1 MTDTEPSPPRPSD
14 SGGLLTQ
21 LGQTLGFKSRELKVL
36 KPTGANESRI
46 TVIPPLKDPDLVELE
61 LRKIDEPYTYVR
73 ISYNKKTHEKL
84 YSVIEPRL
92 NPHQRDL
99 LLFVEDTLRRTLR
112 YDFEKLRH
120 QDQVSKYLRSE
131 VTRIKLE
138 HALHMHKVDFER
150 IMYYIERDFAG
161 LGLIQPLM
169 NDPML
174 EDISCDGPQ
183 IPIFVYDRE
192 HESLR
197 TNVFFT
203 DDNQLDAF
211 VIQLAQKCGKHI
223 SISNPLLDA
232 TLPEGSRL
240 QATLAKEVTT
250 RGSSFTIRK
259 FREDPLTPP
268 DLVNNNSISVELA
281 GYLWLAVEHG
291 SSIMF
296 CGGTASG
303 KTTLLNATALFIPP
317 QMKVVTIEETREIN
331 LPHENWIAGLTR
343 SGFGGGK
350 GPDAPG
356 AIDLYELMTAALRQ
370 RPQYLIV
377 GEVRGK
383 ETYTLFQA
391 MATGHTTFSTMHA
404 ESVSAMVHRLEN
416 PPIELPRLL
425 LEALDLVVI
434 QNLVRM
440 GDLTVRRVTEVI
452 EIVRIDARTN
462 DLVTNRVFKW
472 DPGTDTYS
480 FNRSSEVLK
489 ELQQRKSWTEA
500 KVTEELDNRIKL
512 VNMMREKGLRTF
524 RDVGQIVAGY
534 YSNPEDLIKE
544 VL

>member
-1 MTDTEPSPPRPSD
+1 M
-14 SGGLLTQ
+14 TQ
-21 LGQTLGFKSRELKVL
+21 LGQSLGLKGRELKVL
-36 KPTGANESRI
+36 KPTGASESRI

-61 LRKIDEPYTYVR
+61 LRKVDEPYTYVR

-92 NPHQRDL
+92 NRHQKDL

-223 SISNPLLDA
+223 SISDPLLDA

-268 DLVNNNSISVELA
+268 DLVQNNSISEDLA

-452 EIVRIDARTN
+452 EIVRIDPRTN

-472 DPGTDTYS
+472 DPGTDSYS

-500 KVTEELDNRIKL
+500 KVTEELENRIKL
-512 VNMMREKGLRTF
+512 VNMMGTKGLRTF
-524 RDVGQIVAGY
+524 RDVGTIVAGY
-534 YSNPEDLIKE
+534 YSNPEEMIKE

>member
-1 MTDTEPSPPRPSD
+1 MAQLSKSL
-14 SGGLLTQ
+14 GL
-21 LGQTLGFKSRELKVL
+21 KSKELKVL
-36 KPTGANESRI
+36 KPTNASESRI
-46 TVIPPLKDPDLVELE
+46 TIIPTLKDPDLKELE
-61 LRKIDEPYTYVR
+61 LRKIDEPFTYVR
-73 ISYNKKTHEKL
+73 ISYNRKTHEKL

-92 NPHQRDL
+92 NPHQKDL
-99 LLFVEDTLRRTLR
+99 LLFIEDTLRRTLR
-112 YDFEKLRH
+112 YDYEKLRH

-138 HALHMHKVDFER
+138 HTLHMHTVDFER

-161 LGLIQPLM
+161 LGIIQALM

-203 DDNQLDAF
+203 DDNQVDAF

-223 SISNPLLDA
+223 SISDPLLDA

-268 DLVNNNSISVELA
+268 DLVNNNSISIEMA
-281 GYLWLAVEHG
+281 AYLWMAVEHG
-291 SSIMF
+291 SSMMF

-317 QMKVVTIEETREIN
+317 QMKVVTIEDTREIN

-343 SGFGGGK
+343 SGFGGK
-350 GPDAPG
+350 GDDSPG
-356 AIDLYELMTAALRQ
+356 AINLYELMTAALRQ
-370 RPQYLIV
+370 RPQFLLV

-391 MATGHTTFSTMHA
+391 MATGHSTFSTMHA
-404 ESVSAMVHRLEN
+404 ESVAAMVHRLEN

-452 EIVRIDARTN
+452 EIIRIDPRTN

-472 DPGTDTYS
+472 DPATDTYS
-480 FNRSSEVLK
+480 FNRSSEVFK
-489 ELQQRKSWTEA
+489 EMQHRKTWTESR
-500 KVTEELDNRIKL
+500 VTEELENRIKL
-512 VNMMREKGLRTF
+512 VNMMRDKGLRTF
-524 RDVGQIVAGY
+524 REVGQIVAGY
-534 YSNPEDLIKE
+534 YSNPEAMIME
-544 VL
+544 AE

>member
-1 MTDTEPSPPRPSD
+1 MTETEPSSPHPSD
-14 SGGLLTQ
+14 SSGLMTQ
-21 LGQTLGFKSRELKVL
+21 LGQTLGFKNRELKVL
-36 KPTGANESRI
+36 KPTGASESRI
-46 TVIPPLKDPDLVELE
+46 TVIPPLKDPQLVELE
-61 LRKIDEPYTYVR
+61 LRKINEPYTYVR

-92 NPHQRDL
+92 NRHQKDL

-120 QDQVSKYLRSE
+120 QDQVGKYLRSE

-161 LGLIQPLM
+161 LGIIQPLM

-197 TNVFFT
+197 SNVFFT
-203 DDNQLDAF
+203 DDNQVDAY

-268 DLVNNNSISVELA
+268 DLVANNSISEELA

-350 GPDAPG
+350 GSDAPG
-356 AIDLYELMTAALRQ
+356 AIDLYDLMTAALRQ

-391 MATGHTTFSTMHA
+391 MATGHSTFSTMHA

-452 EIVRIDARTN
+452 EIVRIDPRTN

-480 FNRSSEVLK
+480 FNRSSEILK
-489 ELQQRKSWTEA
+489 ELQHRKSWTET
-500 KVTEELDNRIKL
+500 KVTEELNNRVKL
-512 VNMMREKGLRTF
+512 VKMMHKKGLRTF

-534 YSNPEDLIKE
+534 YSNPEELIKE